1 MNYVLINKMISK
13 PGKRQEVID
22 ILTESGKAF
31 DNVPACLLYLVSE
44 SVDDPNVIWIQ
55 DVWTNKADH
64 EALMKSESMQNF
76 IKKAMPL
83 LAGMPEQYEIKPVAG
98 KSEWIS

>member
-1 MNYVLINKMISK
+1 MNYALINKMTTM

-31 DNVPACLLYLVSE
+31 DDVPSCLLYLVSE
-44 SVDDPNVIWIQ
+44 DVDDPNVIWIQ

-64 EALMKSESMQNF
+64 EAIMKSEKMMSY

-83 LAGMPEQYEIKPVAG
+83 LEGMPEQHEVKMLAG
-98 KSEWIS
+98 KSEWL